1 MNVWGVKSSLA
12 HSSERYFLMHYL
24 SPTLNNAISRRE
36 VILTS
41 RHFEFDRYMDN
52 KRKIIAL
59 LMGLS
64 LGGQSV
70 YAQGYSSGNVSLF
83 CSPDTLRGVQIG
95 AFSSV
100 VRQQMRGASLAGII
114 NSVGDDMRGVQ
125 ISGVSNVVKGGNGM
139 QLSLFNNVSSSPF
152 RGVQLS
158 GLSNVSMG
166 MKRGLQIAAANVS
179 SSYMRGLQLG
189 GYNYAD
195 TLNGSQ
201 IGLFNVCVRHPRGV
215 QIGVINYSQDTIA
228 HKIGLVNV
236 NPKTRIDYM
245 FYGGSATKA
254 NLAVRFR
261 NRSTYNI
268 LGIGTHYFGL
278 DEKFSGALF
287 YRIGQYFQL
296 SPKFSLSGDLGFY
309 HVESFQEHSQD
320 KPERLYSLQ
329 ARINAD
335 YQLGRYTSAF
345 ASVGYGDT
353 HYYHGGRYRRR
364 AIVEAGL
371 AVRLQRA
378 SSFGNVS
385 ARKENEYDM
394 EAWKEGTIFAFDD
407 PERQKKHPWKAAL
420 EAFAIN
426 VGVQCF
432 DQFVMN
438 EEFAK
443 ISFHSIKHNIE
454 TGFVWDNDQF
464 STNLFAHPYHGG
476 LYFNAARSHGMN
488 FWESV
493 PYSFCGSLMWETT
506 CEIEPPA
513 INDLMATTFG
523 GVAIGEV
530 THRVSNLVFDDR
542 LSGFPRFMREFLGTL
557 ICPIKGLNRI
567 LSGDAWRVRGKY
579 YKYHDYQ
586 RSPIS
591 FSLSA
596 GYRYLADNNTL
607 FRGEG
612 NPYVRFNLVYGNP
625 FDGETTKPYD
635 YFTLDA
641 TFGLSSN
648 QPLITGLHLLGRL
661 WSVPVEVSKGTE
673 MEFGIFQHFNYYDS
687 QPVKD
692 GTSLVPYRI
701 SEAASF
707 GPGIIYRFPQ
717 VGNLTRFEQRVFLDG
732 ILLGGSLTDYYNVI
746 DRDYNM
752 GSGYS
757 VKAISFM
764 EFGKVATFQIGAD
777 YYRIFTWKG
786 YEGKDLATTDPLYL
800 NAQGDKGNASLL
812 VLNARFGLALSN
824 RLNLDFNVSNY
835 WRDTH
840 YSYHDDVTSKTFDM
854 SLGVQY
860 KF

>member
-100 VRQQMRGASLAGII
+100 VRQQMRGVSLAGII

-245 FYGGSATKA
+245 FYSGSATKA

-854 SLGVQY
+854 SLGLQY

>member
-1 MNVWGVKSSLA
+1 
-12 HSSERYFLMHYL
+12 MHY
-24 SPTLNNAISRRE
+24 SAPILNNAISRRE

-52 KRKIIAL
+52 KRKITAL

-83 CSPDTLRGVQIG
+83 CSPDTLRGAQIG

-100 VRQQMRGASLAGII
+100 VRQQMRGVSLAGII
-114 NSVGDDMRGVQ
+114 NSVGNDMRGVQ
-125 ISGVSNVVKGGNGM
+125 ISGVSNVVKGGNGI

-201 IGLFNVCVRHPRGV
+201 IGLFNVCIRHPRGV
-215 QIGVINYSQDTIA
+215 QIGVINYSQDTVA

-236 NPKTRIDYM
+236 NPRTRIDYM

-254 NLAVRFR
+254 NLAIRFR

-309 HVESFQEHSQD
+309 HIESFQEHSQD

-364 AIVEAGL
+364 CIVEAGL

-378 SSFGNVS
+378 SSVGNVS

-523 GVAIGEV
+523 GIAIGEV

-586 RSPIS
+586 RSPVS

-661 WSVPVEVSKGTE
+661 WSVPVEVSKSTE

-854 SLGVQY
+854 SLGLQY

>member
-1 MNVWGVKSSLA
+1 
-12 HSSERYFLMHYL
+12 MHYL
-24 SPTLNNAISRRE
+24 APTLNNAISRRE

-83 CSPDTLRGVQIG
+83 CSPDTLRGAQIG
-95 AFSSV
+95 VFSSV
-100 VRQQMRGASLAGII
+100 VRQQMRGVSLAGII

-125 ISGVSNVVKGGNGM
+125 ISGVSNVVKGGNGV

-201 IGLFNVCVRHPRGV
+201 IGLFNVCLNHPRGV
-215 QIGVINYSQDTIA
+215 QIGVINYSRDTVA

-371 AVRLQRA
+371 AVRLQRT

-385 ARKENEYDM
+385 GRKENEYDM

-523 GVAIGEV
+523 GIAIGEV

-586 RSPIS
+586 RSPVS

-840 YSYHDDVTSKTFDM
+840 YSYHDDVKSKTFDM
-854 SLGVQY
+854 SLGLQY

>member
-1 MNVWGVKSSLA
+1 
-12 HSSERYFLMHYL
+12 MHYL
-24 SPTLNNAISRRE
+24 APTLNNAISRRE

-41 RHFEFDRYMDN
+41 RHFEFDRFMDN

-70 YAQGYSSGNVSLF
+70 YAQGYSCGNVSLF

-100 VRQQMRGASLAGII
+100 VRQQMRGVSLAGII

-125 ISGVSNVVKGGNGM
+125 ISGVSNVVKGGNGV

-166 MKRGLQIAAANVS
+166 MKRGLQIAAANVC

-201 IGLFNVCVRHPRGV
+201 IGLFNVCIRHPRGV
-215 QIGVINYSQDTIA
+215 QIGVINYSRDTVA

-254 NLAVRFR
+254 NLAIRFR

-371 AVRLQRA
+371 AVRLQRN
-378 SSFGNVS
+378 SSFTDIS
-385 ARKENEYDM
+385 AKKENEYDM

-567 LSGDAWRVRGKY
+567 LSGDAWRVRGRY

-586 RSPIS
+586 RRPVS
-591 FSLSA
+591 FSASA

-612 NPYVRFNLVYGNP
+612 NPYVRFNLVYGDP

-757 VKAISFM
+757 VKASSFM

-812 VLNARFGLALSN
+812 VLNARFGLVLSN

-840 YSYHDDVTSKTFDM
+840 YSYHDDVKSKTFDM
-854 SLGVQY
+854 SLGLQY

>member
-1 MNVWGVKSSLA
+1 
-12 HSSERYFLMHYL
+12 MHYL
-24 SPTLNNAISRRE
+24 APTLNNAISRRE

-41 RHFEFDRYMDN
+41 RHFEFDRFMDN

-70 YAQGYSSGNVSLF
+70 YAQGYSCGNVSLF

-100 VRQQMRGASLAGII
+100 VRQQMRGVSLAGII

-125 ISGVSNVVKGGNGM
+125 ISGVSNVVKGGNGV

-201 IGLFNVCVRHPRGV
+201 IGLFNVCIRHPRGV
-215 QIGVINYSQDTIA
+215 QIGVINYSRDTVA

-254 NLAVRFR
+254 NLAIRFR

-371 AVRLQRA
+371 AVRLQRN
-378 SSFGNVS
+378 SSFTDIS
-385 ARKENEYDM
+385 AKKENEYDM

-579 YKYHDYQ
+579 YKYHDY
-586 RSPIS
+586 RCSPVS
-591 FSLSA
+591 FSASA

-612 NPYVRFNLVYGNP
+612 NPYVRFNLVYGDP

-757 VKAISFM
+757 VKASSFM

-854 SLGVQY
+854 SLGLQY

>member
-1 MNVWGVKSSLA
+1 
-12 HSSERYFLMHYL
+12 MHYL
-24 SPTLNNAISRRE
+24 APTLNNAISRRE

-83 CSPDTLRGVQIG
+83 CSPDTLRGAQIG
-95 AFSSV
+95 VFSSV
-100 VRQQMRGASLAGII
+100 VRQQMRGVSLAGII

-125 ISGVSNVVKGGNGM
+125 ISGVSNVVKGGNGV

-158 GLSNVSMG
+158 GLSNISMG

-179 SSYMRGLQLG
+179 SSYMRGMQLG

-201 IGLFNVCVRHPRGV
+201 IGLLNVCLSHPRGV
-215 QIGVINYSQDTIA
+215 QIGVINYSRDTVA

-254 NLAVRFR
+254 NLAIRFR

-371 AVRLQRA
+371 AVRLQRT

-385 ARKENEYDM
+385 GRKEHEYDM
-394 EAWKEGTIFAFDD
+394 EAWKGTIFAFDD

-523 GVAIGEV
+523 GIAIGEV

-586 RSPIS
+586 RSPVS
-591 FSLSA
+591 FFASA

-612 NPYVRFNLVYGNP
+612 NPYVRFNLVYGDP

-717 VGNLTRFEQRVFLDG
+717 VGNLTRFEQRIFLDG

-812 VLNARFGLALSN
+812 VLNARFSLALSN

-854 SLGVQY
+854 SLGLQY

>member
-1 MNVWGVKSSLA
+1 
-12 HSSERYFLMHYL
+12 MHYL
-24 SPTLNNAISRRE
+24 APTLNNAISRRE

-83 CSPDTLRGVQIG
+83 CSPDTLRGAQIG
-95 AFSSV
+95 VFSSV
-100 VRQQMRGASLAGII
+100 VRQQMRGVSLAGII

-125 ISGVSNVVKGGNGM
+125 VSGVSNVVKGGNGV

-158 GLSNVSMG
+158 GLSNISMG

-179 SSYMRGLQLG
+179 SSYMRGMQLG

-201 IGLFNVCVRHPRGV
+201 IGLFNVCLNHPRGV
-215 QIGVINYSQDTIA
+215 QIGVINYSRDTVA

-254 NLAVRFR
+254 NLAIRFR

-371 AVRLQRA
+371 AVRLQRT

-523 GVAIGEV
+523 GIAIGEV

-586 RSPIS
+586 RSPVS

-812 VLNARFGLALSN
+812 VLNARFSLALSN

-854 SLGVQY
+854 SLGLQY

>member
-542 LSGFPRFMREFLGTL
+542 LSGFSRFMREFLGTL

-854 SLGVQY
+854 SLGLQY

>member
-1 MNVWGVKSSLA
+1 
-12 HSSERYFLMHYL
+12 MHYL
-24 SPTLNNAISRRE
+24 APTLNNAISRRE

-83 CSPDTLRGVQIG
+83 CSPDTLRGAQIG
-95 AFSSV
+95 VFSSV
-100 VRQQMRGASLAGII
+100 VRQQMRGVSLAGII

-125 ISGVSNVVKGGNGM
+125 ISGVSNVVKGGNGV

-158 GLSNVSMG
+158 GLSNISMG

-179 SSYMRGLQLG
+179 SSYMRGMQLG

-201 IGLFNVCVRHPRGV
+201 IGLLNVCLNHPRGV
-215 QIGVINYSQDTIA
+215 QIGVINYSRDTVA

-371 AVRLQRA
+371 AVRLQRT

-523 GVAIGEV
+523 GIAIGEV

-567 LSGDAWRVRGKY
+567 LSGDAWRVRGRY

-586 RSPIS
+586 RSPVS
-591 FSLSA
+591 FFASA

-612 NPYVRFNLVYGNP
+612 NPYVRLNLVYGDP

-692 GTSLVPYRI
+692 GISLVPYRI

-840 YSYHDDVTSKTFDM
+840 YSYHDDVKSKTFDM
-854 SLGVQY
+854 SLGLQY

>member
-1 MNVWGVKSSLA
+1 
-12 HSSERYFLMHYL
+12 MHYL
-24 SPTLNNAISRRE
+24 APILNNAISRRE

-52 KRKIIAL
+52 KRKITAL
-59 LMGLS
+59 LMGLL

-83 CSPDTLRGVQIG
+83 CSPDTLRGAQIG

-100 VRQQMRGASLAGII
+100 VRQQMRGVSLAGII

-125 ISGVSNVVKGGNGM
+125 ISGVSNVVKGGNGI

-201 IGLFNVCVRHPRGV
+201 IGLFNVCIRHPRGV
-215 QIGVINYSQDTIA
+215 QIGVINYSQDTVA

-236 NPKTRIDYM
+236 NPRTRIDYM

-254 NLAVRFR
+254 NLAIRFR

-309 HVESFQEHSQD
+309 HIESFQEHSQD

-364 AIVEAGL
+364 CIVEAGL

-378 SSFGNVS
+378 SSLGNVS
-385 ARKENEYDM
+385 ARKENENEYDM

-523 GVAIGEV
+523 GIAIGEV

-567 LSGDAWRVRGKY
+567 LSGDAWRVRGQY

-586 RSPIS
+586 RSPVS

-854 SLGVQY
+854 SLGLQY

>member
-1 MNVWGVKSSLA
+1 MNVWGRNIRLHIPLKDI
-12 HSSERYFLMHYL
+12 FLMHYL
-24 SPTLNNAISRRE
+24 APTLNNAISRRE

-70 YAQGYSSGNVSLF
+70 YAQGYSCGNVSLF
-83 CSPDTLRGVQIG
+83 CSPDTLRGAQIG
-95 AFSSV
+95 VFSSV
-100 VRQQMRGASLAGII
+100 VRQQMRGVSLAGII

-125 ISGVSNVVKGGNGM
+125 ISGVSNVVKGGNGV
-139 QLSLFNNVSSSPF
+139 QLSLFSNVSSSPF

-158 GLSNVSMG
+158 GLSNISMG

-179 SSYMRGLQLG
+179 SSYMRGMQLG

-201 IGLFNVCVRHPRGV
+201 IGLFNVCLNHPRGV
-215 QIGVINYSQDTIA
+215 QIGVINYSRDTVA

-254 NLAVRFR
+254 NLAIRFR

-371 AVRLQRA
+371 AVRLQRN
-378 SSFGNVS
+378 SSFTDIS

-523 GVAIGEV
+523 GIAIGEV

-567 LSGDAWRVRGKY
+567 LSGDAWRVRGRY

-586 RSPIS
+586 RSPVS
-591 FSLSA
+591 FFASA

-612 NPYVRFNLVYGNP
+612 NPYVRFNLVYGDP

-812 VLNARFGLALSN
+812 VLNARFSLALSN

-854 SLGVQY
+854 SLGLQY

>member
-1 MNVWGVKSSLA
+1 MNVWGRNLRLHIPLKDI
-12 HSSERYFLMHYL
+12 FLMHYL
-24 SPTLNNAISRRE
+24 APTLNNAISRRE

-83 CSPDTLRGVQIG
+83 CSPDTLRGAQIG
-95 AFSSV
+95 VFSSV
-100 VRQQMRGASLAGII
+100 VRQQMRGVSLAGII

-125 ISGVSNVVKGGNGM
+125 VSGVSNVVKGGNGV

-158 GLSNVSMG
+158 GLSNISMG

-179 SSYMRGLQLG
+179 SSYMRGMQLG

-201 IGLFNVCVRHPRGV
+201 IGLLNVCLSHPRGV
-215 QIGVINYSQDTIA
+215 QIGVINYSRDTVA

-254 NLAVRFR
+254 NLAIRFR

-371 AVRLQRA
+371 AVRLQRT

-385 ARKENEYDM
+385 GRKENEYDM

-523 GVAIGEV
+523 GIAIGEV

-586 RSPIS
+586 RSPVS

-812 VLNARFGLALSN
+812 VLNARFSLALSN

-854 SLGVQY
+854 SLGLQY

>member
-1 MNVWGVKSSLA
+1 MNVWGRSLRL
-12 HSSERYFLMHYL
+12 HIPLKDIFLMHYFA
-24 SPTLNNAISRRE
+24 PILNNAISRRE

-41 RHFEFDRYMDN
+41 RHFEFDRYMEN

-64 LGGQSV
+64 LGGQFV
-70 YAQGYSSGNVSLF
+70 YAQGYSCGNVSLF
-83 CSPDTLRGVQIG
+83 CSPDTLRGAQIG

-100 VRQQMRGASLAGII
+100 VRQQMRGVSLAGII

-125 ISGVSNVVKGGNGM
+125 ISGVSNVVKGGNGV

-158 GLSNVSMG
+158 GLSNISMG

-179 SSYMRGLQLG
+179 SSYMRGMQLG

-201 IGLFNVCVRHPRGV
+201 IGLFNVCLNHPRGV
-215 QIGVINYSQDTIA
+215 QIGVINYSRDTVA

-254 NLAVRFR
+254 NLAIRFR

-371 AVRLQRA
+371 AVRLQRT

-385 ARKENEYDM
+385 DRKENEYDM

-523 GVAIGEV
+523 GIAIGEV

-586 RSPIS
+586 RSPVS
-591 FSLSA
+591 FFASA

-612 NPYVRFNLVYGNP
+612 NPYVRFNLVYGDP

-840 YSYHDDVTSKTFDM
+840 YSYHDDVKSKTFDM
-854 SLGVQY
+854 SLGLQY

>member
-596 GYRYLADNNTL
+596 GYRYLADNKTL

-854 SLGVQY
+854 SLGLQY

>member
-1 MNVWGVKSSLA
+1 
-12 HSSERYFLMHYL
+12 MHYL
-24 SPTLNNAISRRE
+24 APTLNNAISRRE

-41 RHFEFDRYMDN
+41 RHFEFDRFMDN

-70 YAQGYSSGNVSLF
+70 YAQGYSCGNVSLF

-100 VRQQMRGASLAGII
+100 VRQQMRGVSLAGII

-125 ISGVSNVVKGGNGM
+125 ISGVSNVVKGGNGV

-201 IGLFNVCVRHPRGV
+201 IGLFNVCIRHPRGV
-215 QIGVINYSQDTIA
+215 QIGIINYSRDTVA

-254 NLAVRFR
+254 NLAIRFR

-371 AVRLQRA
+371 AVRLQRN
-378 SSFGNVS
+378 SSFTDVS
-385 ARKENEYDM
+385 AKKENEYDM

-454 TGFVWDNDQF
+454 TSFVWDNDQF

-513 INDLMATTFG
+513 INDLMATTIG
-523 GVAIGEV
+523 GVCLGEV
-530 THRVSNLVFDDR
+530 TYRISDLVYDDR
-542 LSGFPRFMREFLGTL
+542 LRGFPRFWREFLGTI

-567 LSGDAWRVRGKY
+567 LSGDAWRVRGRY
-579 YKYHDYQ
+579 YKYHDYG
-586 RSPIS
+586 RSPVS
-591 FSLSA
+591 FSASA

-612 NPYVRFNLVYGNP
+612 NPYVRFNLVYGDP
-625 FDGETTKPYD
+625 FDGATTKPYD

-648 QPLITGLHLLGRL
+648 QPFITGLHLLGRL
-661 WSVPVEVSKGTE
+661 WSVPVEVTKGTE

-701 SEAASF
+701 SEAASV

-717 VGNLTRFEQRVFLDG
+717 VGNLTKLEQRIFVDG

-757 VKAISFM
+757 VKAISLM
-764 EFGKVATFQIGAD
+764 EFGKVASFQIGAD

-812 VLNARFGLALSN
+812 VVNARFGLALSN
-824 RLNLDFNVSNY
+824 RLKLDFNVSNY
-835 WRDTH
+835 WRDTY
-840 YSYHDDVTSKTFDM
+840 YSYHDDVRSKTFDL
-854 SLGVQY
+854 SLGLQY
-860 KF
+860 QF

>member
-1 MNVWGVKSSLA
+1 
-12 HSSERYFLMHYL
+12 MHYL
-24 SPTLNNAISRRE
+24 APTLNNAISRRE

-41 RHFEFDRYMDN
+41 RHFEFDRFMDN

-70 YAQGYSSGNVSLF
+70 YAQGYSCGNVSLF

-100 VRQQMRGASLAGII
+100 VRQQMRGVSLAGII

-125 ISGVSNVVKGGNGM
+125 ISGVSNVVKGGNGV

-201 IGLFNVCVRHPRGV
+201 VGLFNVCLSHPRGV
-215 QIGVINYSQDTIA
+215 QIGIINYSRDTVA

-254 NLAVRFR
+254 NLAIRFR

-278 DEKFSGALF
+278 AEKFSGALF

-353 HYYHGGRYRRR
+353 YYYHGGRYRRR

-371 AVRLQRA
+371 AVRLQRN
-378 SSFGNVS
+378 SSFTDIS
-385 ARKENEYDM
+385 AKKENEYDM

-586 RSPIS
+586 RSPVS
-591 FSLSA
+591 FSASA

-612 NPYVRFNLVYGNP
+612 NPYVRFNLVYGDP

-757 VKAISFM
+757 VKANSFM

-854 SLGVQY
+854 SLGLQY

>member
-1 MNVWGVKSSLA
+1 
-12 HSSERYFLMHYL
+12 MHY
-24 SPTLNNAISRRE
+24 SGPILNNAISRRE

-59 LMGLS
+59 LIGLS
-64 LGGQSV
+64 LGGQTV

-83 CSPDTLRGVQIG
+83 CSPDTLRGAQIG

-100 VRQQMRGASLAGII
+100 VRQQMRGVSLAGII
-114 NSVGDDMRGVQ
+114 NSVGDDMRGMQ
-125 ISGVSNVVKGGNGM
+125 ISGVSNVVKGGNGI
-139 QLSLFNNVSSSPF
+139 QLSLFNNISSSPF

-201 IGLFNVCVRHPRGV
+201 IGLFNVCIRHPRGV
-215 QIGVINYSQDTIA
+215 QIGVINYSQDTVA

-254 NLAVRFR
+254 NLAIRFR

-309 HVESFQEHSQD
+309 HIESFQEHSQD

-364 AIVEAGL
+364 PIVEAGL

-385 ARKENEYDM
+385 ARKENEKEYDM

-523 GVAIGEV
+523 GIAIGEV

-579 YKYHDYQ
+579 YQYHDYQ
-586 RSPIS
+586 RSPVS

-661 WSVPVEVSKGTE
+661 WSVPVEVSKSTE

-854 SLGVQY
+854 SLGLQY

>member
-1 MNVWGVKSSLA
+1 MNKEYHIAEGV
-12 HSSERYFLMHYL
+12 
-24 SPTLNNAISRRE
+24 T
-36 VILTS
+36 
-41 RHFEFDRYMDN
+41 
-52 KRKIIAL
+52 
-59 LMGLS
+59 
-64 LGGQSV
+64 
-70 YAQGYSSGNVSLF
+70 
-83 CSPDTLRGVQIG
+83 
-95 AFSSV
+95 AFSTTRKGGVSQGNYSEFNINDYCGDCAEHV
-100 VRQQMRGASLAGII
+100 AENRRKLADGLGISTDHIILPHQVHGVEVRQVAGDYFSMPENIRKMI
-114 NSVGDDMRGVQ
+114 LEGVDAVMTNEKGVC
-125 ISGVSNVVKGGNGM
+125 IGVSTADCIPILLYDEEHHAVAAIHAGWRGTLARIVHKTIQEMAFAYHTEPKKLKAVIGPGI
-139 QLSLFNNVSSSPF
+139 SLEHF
-152 RGVQLS
+152 
-158 GLSNVSMG
+158 
-166 MKRGLQIAAANVS
+166 
-179 SSYMRGLQLG
+179 
-189 GYNYAD
+189 D
-195 TLNGSQ
+195 
-201 IGLFNVCVRHPRGV
+201 HPRGV
-215 QIGVINYSQDTIA
+215 QIGVINYSRDTVA

-254 NLAVRFR
+254 NLAIRFR

-371 AVRLQRA
+371 AVRLQRT

-523 GVAIGEV
+523 GIAIGEV

-586 RSPIS
+586 RSPVS
-591 FSLSA
+591 FFASA

-612 NPYVRFNLVYGNP
+612 NPYVRFNLVYGDP

-840 YSYHDDVTSKTFDM
+840 YSYHDDVKSKTFDM
-854 SLGVQY
+854 SLGLQY

>member
-854 SLGVQY
+854 SLGLKY

>member
-1 MNVWGVKSSLA
+1 
-12 HSSERYFLMHYL
+12 MHYFA
-24 SPTLNNAISRRE
+24 PTLNNAISRRE

-70 YAQGYSSGNVSLF
+70 YAQGYSCGNVSLF
-83 CSPDTLRGVQIG
+83 CSPDTLRGAQIG

-100 VRQQMRGASLAGII
+100 VRQQMRGVSLAGII

-125 ISGVSNVVKGGNGM
+125 VSGVSNVVKGGNGV

-158 GLSNVSMG
+158 GLSNISMG

-179 SSYMRGLQLG
+179 SSYMRGMQLG

-201 IGLFNVCVRHPRGV
+201 IGLFNVCLNHPRGV
-215 QIGVINYSQDTIA
+215 QIGVINYSRDTVA

-254 NLAVRFR
+254 NLAIRFR

-353 HYYHGGRYRRR
+353 RYYHGGRYRRR

-371 AVRLQRA
+371 AVRLQRT

-385 ARKENEYDM
+385 GRKENEYDM

-523 GVAIGEV
+523 GIAIGEV

-586 RSPIS
+586 RCPVS
-591 FSLSA
+591 FFASA

-612 NPYVRFNLVYGNP
+612 NPYVRFNLVYGDP

-840 YSYHDDVTSKTFDM
+840 YSYHDDVKSKTFDM
-854 SLGVQY
+854 SLGLQY

>member
-1 MNVWGVKSSLA
+1 MNVWGRSLRL
-12 HSSERYFLMHYL
+12 HIPLKDIFLMHYL
-24 SPTLNNAISRRE
+24 APTLNNAISRRE

-70 YAQGYSSGNVSLF
+70 YAQGYSCGNVSLF
-83 CSPDTLRGVQIG
+83 CSPDTLRGAQIG
-95 AFSSV
+95 VFSSV
-100 VRQQMRGASLAGII
+100 VRQQMRGVSLAGII

-125 ISGVSNVVKGGNGM
+125 ISGVSNVVKGGNGV

-179 SSYMRGLQLG
+179 SSYMRGMQLG

-201 IGLFNVCVRHPRGV
+201 IGLFNVCLNHPRGV
-215 QIGVINYSQDTIA
+215 QIGVINYSRDTVA

-371 AVRLQRA
+371 AVRLQRT

-385 ARKENEYDM
+385 GRKENEYDM

-523 GVAIGEV
+523 GIAIGEV

-586 RSPIS
+586 RSPVS

-812 VLNARFGLALSN
+812 VLNARFSLALSN

-840 YSYHDDVTSKTFDM
+840 YSYHDDVKSKTFDM
-854 SLGVQY
+854 SLGLQY

>member
-1 MNVWGVKSSLA
+1 
-12 HSSERYFLMHYL
+12 MHYFA
-24 SPTLNNAISRRE
+24 PTLNNAISRRE

-70 YAQGYSSGNVSLF
+70 YAQGYSCGNVSLF

-100 VRQQMRGASLAGII
+100 VRQQMRGVSLAGII

-125 ISGVSNVVKGGNGM
+125 ISGVSNVVKGGNGV

-158 GLSNVSMG
+158 GLSNISMG

-179 SSYMRGLQLG
+179 SSYMRGMQLG

-201 IGLFNVCVRHPRGV
+201 IGLFNVCLNHPRGV
-215 QIGVINYSQDTIA
+215 QIGVINYSRDTVA

-254 NLAVRFR
+254 NLAIRFR

-268 LGIGTHYFGL
+268 LGIGTHYFGF

-371 AVRLQRA
+371 AVRLQRT

-385 ARKENEYDM
+385 GRKENEYDM

-523 GVAIGEV
+523 GIAIGEV

-586 RSPIS
+586 RSPVS
-591 FSLSA
+591 FFASA

-612 NPYVRFNLVYGNP
+612 NPYVRFNLVYGDP

-840 YSYHDDVTSKTFDM
+840 YSYHDDVKSKTFDM
-854 SLGVQY
+854 SLGLQY

>member
-1 MNVWGVKSSLA
+1 
-12 HSSERYFLMHYL
+12 
-24 SPTLNNAISRRE
+24 
-36 VILTS
+36 
-41 RHFEFDRYMDN
+41 
-52 KRKIIAL
+52 
-59 LMGLS
+59 
-64 LGGQSV
+64 
-70 YAQGYSSGNVSLF
+70 
-83 CSPDTLRGVQIG
+83 
-95 AFSSV
+95 
-100 VRQQMRGASLAGII
+100 
-114 NSVGDDMRGVQ
+114 
-125 ISGVSNVVKGGNGM
+125 
-139 QLSLFNNVSSSPF
+139 
-152 RGVQLS
+152 
-158 GLSNVSMG
+158 
-166 MKRGLQIAAANVS
+166 
-179 SSYMRGLQLG
+179 
-189 GYNYAD
+189 
-195 TLNGSQ
+195 
-201 IGLFNVCVRHPRGV
+201 
-215 QIGVINYSQDTIA
+215 
-228 HKIGLVNV
+228 
-236 NPKTRIDYM
+236 
-245 FYGGSATKA
+245 
-254 NLAVRFR
+254 
-261 NRSTYNI
+261 
-268 LGIGTHYFGL
+268 
-278 DEKFSGALF
+278 
-287 YRIGQYFQL
+287 
-296 SPKFSLSGDLGFY
+296 
-309 HVESFQEHSQD
+309 
-320 KPERLYSLQ
+320 
-329 ARINAD
+329 
-335 YQLGRYTSAF
+335 
-345 ASVGYGDT
+345 
-353 HYYHGGRYRRR
+353 
-364 AIVEAGL
+364 
-371 AVRLQRA
+371 
-378 SSFGNVS
+378 
-385 ARKENEYDM
+385 
-394 EAWKEGTIFAFDD
+394 
-407 PERQKKHPWKAAL
+407 
-420 EAFAIN
+420 
-426 VGVQCF
+426 
-432 DQFVMN
+432 MN

-542 LSGFPRFMREFLGTL
+542 LSGFPRFMREFLGTI

-586 RSPIS
+586 RSPVS
-591 FSLSA
+591 FSASA

-612 NPYVRFNLVYGNP
+612 NPYVRFNLVYGDP

-800 NAQGDKGNASLL
+800 NAQGDKGNATLL
-812 VLNARFGLALSN
+812 VLNARFGLVLSN

-854 SLGVQY
+854 SLGLQY

>member
-100 VRQQMRGASLAGII
+100 VRQQMRGVSLSGII

-701 SEAASF
+701 SEVASF

-854 SLGVQY
+854 SLGLQY

>member
-800 NAQGDKGNASLL
+800 NAQGDKGNVSLL

-854 SLGVQY
+854 SLGLQY

>member
-1 MNVWGVKSSLA
+1 MNVWGRNLRLHIPLKDI
-12 HSSERYFLMHYL
+12 FLMHYL
-24 SPTLNNAISRRE
+24 APTLNNAISRRE

-83 CSPDTLRGVQIG
+83 CSPDTLRGAQIG
-95 AFSSV
+95 VFSSV
-100 VRQQMRGASLAGII
+100 VRQQMRGVSLAGII

-125 ISGVSNVVKGGNGM
+125 VSGVSNVVKGGNGV

-158 GLSNVSMG
+158 GLSNISMG

-179 SSYMRGLQLG
+179 SSYMRGMQLG

-201 IGLFNVCVRHPRGV
+201 IGLLNVCLSHPRGV
-215 QIGVINYSQDTIA
+215 QIGVINYSRDTVA

-254 NLAVRFR
+254 NLAIRFR

-371 AVRLQRA
+371 AVRLQRT

-513 INDLMATTFG
+513 INDLMATTIG
-523 GVAIGEV
+523 GVCLGEV
-530 THRVSNLVFDDR
+530 TYRISDLVYDDR
-542 LSGFPRFMREFLGTL
+542 LRGFPRFWREFLGTI

-567 LSGDAWRVRGKY
+567 LSGDAWRVRGRY
-579 YKYHDYQ
+579 YKYHDYG
-586 RSPIS
+586 RSPVS
-591 FSLSA
+591 FSASA

-612 NPYVRFNLVYGNP
+612 NPYVRFNLVYGDP
-625 FDGETTKPYD
+625 FDGATTKPYD

-648 QPLITGLHLLGRL
+648 QPFITGLHLLGRL

-701 SEAASF
+701 SEAASV

-717 VGNLTRFEQRVFLDG
+717 VGNLTKLEQRIFVDG

-757 VKAISFM
+757 VKAVSLM
-764 EFGKVATFQIGAD
+764 EFGKVASFQIGAD

-812 VLNARFGLALSN
+812 VVNARFGLALSN
-824 RLNLDFNVSNY
+824 RLKLDFNVSNY

-840 YSYHDDVTSKTFDM
+840 YSYHDDVRSKTFDL
-854 SLGVQY
+854 SLGLQY
-860 KF
+860 QF

>member
-1 MNVWGVKSSLA
+1 MNVWGRSLRL
-12 HSSERYFLMHYL
+12 HIPLKDIFLMHYL
-24 SPTLNNAISRRE
+24 APTLNNAISRRE

-70 YAQGYSSGNVSLF
+70 YAQGYSCGNVSLF
-83 CSPDTLRGVQIG
+83 CSPDTLRGAQIG

-100 VRQQMRGASLAGII
+100 VRQQMRGVSLAGII

-125 ISGVSNVVKGGNGM
+125 ISGVSNVVKGGNGV

-158 GLSNVSMG
+158 GLSNISMG

-179 SSYMRGLQLG
+179 SSYMRGMQLG

-201 IGLFNVCVRHPRGV
+201 IGLFNVCLNHPRGV
-215 QIGVINYSQDTIA
+215 QIGVINYSRDTVA

-254 NLAVRFR
+254 NLAIRFR

-371 AVRLQRA
+371 AVRLQRT
-378 SSFGNVS
+378 SSFGN
-385 ARKENEYDM
+385 AFGRKENEYDM

-523 GVAIGEV
+523 GIAIGEV

-579 YKYHDYQ
+579 YKYHDYR
-586 RSPIS
+586 RSPVS
-591 FSLSA
+591 FSASA

-612 NPYVRFNLVYGNP
+612 NPYVRFNLVYGDP

-812 VLNARFGLALSN
+812 VLNARFSLALSN

-840 YSYHDDVTSKTFDM
+840 YSYHDDVKSKTFDM
-854 SLGVQY
+854 SLGLQY

>member
-1 MNVWGVKSSLA
+1 
-12 HSSERYFLMHYL
+12 MHYL
-24 SPTLNNAISRRE
+24 APTLNNAISRRE

-83 CSPDTLRGVQIG
+83 CSPDTLRGAQIG
-95 AFSSV
+95 VFSSV
-100 VRQQMRGASLAGII
+100 VRQQMRGVSLAGII

-125 ISGVSNVVKGGNGM
+125 ISGVSNVVKGGNGV

-158 GLSNVSMG
+158 GLSNISMG

-179 SSYMRGLQLG
+179 SSYMRGMQLG

-201 IGLFNVCVRHPRGV
+201 IGLFNVCLNHPRGV
-215 QIGVINYSQDTIA
+215 QIGVINYSRDTVA

-254 NLAVRFR
+254 NLAIRFR

-371 AVRLQRA
+371 AVRLQRT

-523 GVAIGEV
+523 GIAIGEV

-586 RSPIS
+586 RSAVS
-591 FSLSA
+591 FFASA

-612 NPYVRFNLVYGNP
+612 NPYVRFNLVYGDP

-812 VLNARFGLALSN
+812 VLNARFSLALSN

-854 SLGVQY
+854 SLGLQY

>member
-1 MNVWGVKSSLA
+1 
-12 HSSERYFLMHYL
+12 MHYL

-100 VRQQMRGASLAGII
+100 VRQQMRGVSLAGII

-371 AVRLQRA
+371 AVRLQRT

-854 SLGVQY
+854 SLGLQY

>member
-586 RSPIS
+586 RSPVS

-612 NPYVRFNLVYGNP
+612 NPYVRFNLVYGDP

-854 SLGVQY
+854 SLGLQY

>member
-1 MNVWGVKSSLA
+1 
-12 HSSERYFLMHYL
+12 MHYL
-24 SPTLNNAISRRE
+24 APTLNNAISRRE

-70 YAQGYSSGNVSLF
+70 YAQGYSCGNVSLF
-83 CSPDTLRGVQIG
+83 CSPDTLRGAQIG
-95 AFSSV
+95 VFSSV
-100 VRQQMRGASLAGII
+100 VRQQMRGVSLAGII

-125 ISGVSNVVKGGNGM
+125 ISGVSNVVKGGNGV

-179 SSYMRGLQLG
+179 SSYMRGMQLG

-201 IGLFNVCVRHPRGV
+201 IGLFNVCIRHPRGV
-215 QIGVINYSQDTIA
+215 QIGIINYSRDTVA

-278 DEKFSGALF
+278 DERFSGALF

-371 AVRLQRA
+371 AVRLQRN
-378 SSFGNVS
+378 SSFTDIS
-385 ARKENEYDM
+385 AKKENEYDM

-586 RSPIS
+586 RSPVS
-591 FSLSA
+591 FSASA

-612 NPYVRFNLVYGNP
+612 NPYVRFNLVYGDP

-854 SLGVQY
+854 SLGLQY

>member
-1 MNVWGVKSSLA
+1 MNVWGRNIRLHIPLKDI
-12 HSSERYFLMHYL
+12 FLMHYL
-24 SPTLNNAISRRE
+24 APTLNNAISRRE

-83 CSPDTLRGVQIG
+83 CSPDTLRGAQIG
-95 AFSSV
+95 VFSSV
-100 VRQQMRGASLAGII
+100 VRQQMRGVSLAGII

-125 ISGVSNVVKGGNGM
+125 VSGVSNVVKGGNGV

-158 GLSNVSMG
+158 GLSNISMG

-179 SSYMRGLQLG
+179 SSYMRGMQLG

-201 IGLFNVCVRHPRGV
+201 IGLFNVCLNHPRGV
-215 QIGVINYSQDTIA
+215 QIGVINYSRDTVA

-254 NLAVRFR
+254 NLAIRFR

-371 AVRLQRA
+371 AVRLQRT

-523 GVAIGEV
+523 GIAIGEV

-586 RSPIS
+586 RSPVS
-591 FSLSA
+591 FFASA

-612 NPYVRFNLVYGNP
+612 NPYVRFNLVYGDP

-812 VLNARFGLALSN
+812 VLNARFCLALSN

-840 YSYHDDVTSKTFDM
+840 YSYHDDVKSKTFDM
-854 SLGVQY
+854 SLGLQY

>member
-1 MNVWGVKSSLA
+1 
-12 HSSERYFLMHYL
+12 MHYL
-24 SPTLNNAISRRE
+24 APTLNNAISRRE

-83 CSPDTLRGVQIG
+83 CSPDTLRGAQIG
-95 AFSSV
+95 VFSSV
-100 VRQQMRGASLAGII
+100 VRQQMRGVSLAGII

-125 ISGVSNVVKGGNGM
+125 VSGVSNVVKGGNGV

-158 GLSNVSMG
+158 GLSNISMG

-179 SSYMRGLQLG
+179 SSYMRGMQLG

-201 IGLFNVCVRHPRGV
+201 IGLLNVCLSHPRGV
-215 QIGVINYSQDTIA
+215 QIGVINYSRDTVA

-254 NLAVRFR
+254 NLAIRFR

-371 AVRLQRA
+371 AVRLQRT

-385 ARKENEYDM
+385 GRKENEYDM

-523 GVAIGEV
+523 GIAIGEV

-586 RSPIS
+586 RSPVS

-840 YSYHDDVTSKTFDM
+840 YSYHDDVKSKTFDM
-854 SLGVQY
+854 SLGLQY

>member
-1 MNVWGVKSSLA
+1 
-12 HSSERYFLMHYL
+12 
-24 SPTLNNAISRRE
+24 
-36 VILTS
+36 
-41 RHFEFDRYMDN
+41 
-52 KRKIIAL
+52 
-59 LMGLS
+59 MGLS

-70 YAQGYSSGNVSLF
+70 YAQGYSCGNVSLF

-100 VRQQMRGASLAGII
+100 VRQQMRGVSLAGII

-125 ISGVSNVVKGGNGM
+125 ISGVSNVVKGGNGV

-158 GLSNVSMG
+158 GLSNISMG

-179 SSYMRGLQLG
+179 SSYMRGMQLG

-201 IGLFNVCVRHPRGV
+201 IGLFNVCLNHPRGV
-215 QIGVINYSQDTIA
+215 QIGVINYSRDTVA

-254 NLAVRFR
+254 NLAIRFR

-353 HYYHGGRYRRR
+353 RYYHGGRYRRR

-371 AVRLQRA
+371 AVRLQRT
-378 SSFGNVS
+378 SSFGN
-385 ARKENEYDM
+385 AFGRKENEYDM

-523 GVAIGEV
+523 GIAIGEV

-567 LSGDAWRVRGKY
+567 LSGDAWRVRGRY

-586 RSPIS
+586 RSPVS
-591 FSLSA
+591 FFVSA

-612 NPYVRFNLVYGNP
+612 NPYVRFNLVYGDP

-840 YSYHDDVTSKTFDM
+840 YSYHDDVKSKTFDM
-854 SLGVQY
+854 SLGLQY